1 MSLDGAISVLVTI
14 TLVEMMVVVGLQ
26 VTLVELAETLGNW
39 RLLGRAAVA
48 NYIVVPSMTV
58 ALLTIVDA
66 SPMVA
71 TGFLILA
78 LCPGAPF
85 GPSFARIAGADVP
98 QSVGLMIVLAGSSA
112 VISPL
117 LLKGLLPYVSQSEAL
132 HLDLVGIL
140 RALVIIQLSPV
151 LIGLLVR
158 RRCPGWANKLVN
170 PLDFFSKILTLGV
183 VCLIMGS
190 QFRTLMEIRLT
201 GFIGMSVL
209 LIGSLLVGWLAGGPG
224 RAYRK
229 SMALATSLRNVGLGL
244 VIATDNF
251 AGSPVTSA
259 ALVYGIMQIVAS
271 LAVALWWGCEVR
283 PNSSSEPAL

>member
-26 VTLVELAETLGNW
+26 VTLPELVNSFENW

-48 NYIVVPSMTV
+48 NYVVVPSMTV
-58 ALLTIVDA
+58 ALLTLVDA
-66 SPMVA
+66 SPMIA
-71 TGFLILA
+71 TGFLIIA
-78 LCPGAPF
+78 VCPGAPF
-85 GPSFARIAGADVP
+85 GPSFAKIAGADVA
-98 QSVGLMIVLAGSSA
+98 QSVGLMVMLAGSSA

-132 HLDLVGIL
+132 RLGSVGIL
-140 RALVIIQLSPV
+140 RALVIIQLLPL
-151 LIGLLVR
+151 LIGLLLR
-158 RRCPGWANKLVN
+158 RRCPGRANNLIT
-170 PLDFFSKILTLGV
+170 PLDFFNKILTFGV
-183 VCLIMGS
+183 VCLITGA
-190 QFRTLMEIRLT
+190 QFRTLTEIRLT

-209 LIGSLLVGWLAGGPG
+209 LAGSLLIGWLAGGPG
-224 RAYRK
+224 RACRK
-229 SMALATSLRNVGLGL
+229 SMALTTSLRNVGLGL

-271 LAVALWWGCEVR
+271 LVVAFWWGREVR
-283 PNSSSEPAL
+283 PNSSPGLSL

>member
-26 VTLVELAETLGNW
+26 VTLPELVNSLENW

-48 NYIVVPSMTV
+48 NYVVVPSMTV
-58 ALLTIVDA
+58 ALLTVVDA

-71 TGFLILA
+71 TGFLIIA
-78 LCPGAPF
+78 VCPGAPF
-85 GPSFARIAGADVP
+85 APSFAKIAGADVP
-98 QSVGLMIVLAGSSA
+98 QSVGLMVMLAGSSA

-132 HLDLVGIL
+132 RLGLVGIL
-140 RALVIIQLSPV
+140 RALVILQLLPL

-158 RRCPGWANKLVN
+158 RRCPGWANKLIT

-183 VCLIMGS
+183 VCLITGA
-190 QFRTLMEIRLT
+190 QFRTLTEIRLT

-209 LIGSLLVGWLAGGPG
+209 LVGSLLIGWFAGGPG
-224 RAYRK
+224 RACRR

-251 AGSPVTSA
+251 AGSPVISA

-271 LAVALWWGCEVR
+271 LAVAFWWGREVR
-283 PNSSSEPAL
+283 PNSSPGLSL